1 MIINQIVE
9 VSAEAAALS
18 NYHTMSSL
26 LTLLLIA
33 LISATFSLFL
43 DYLLE
48 DHPLGQWYLSQIQK
62 LPTLWAKPLGECPFC
77 SGAWQFLVISCLIF
91 DYPFYL
97 CSIYLG
103 ANHLCLLLL
112 NKWQKKLLYKQ
123 KVAEYFTGE

>member
-1 MIINQIVE
+1 MMNLLLIVE
-9 VSAEAAALS
+9 ASAEAAALLS
-18 NYHTMSSL
+18 CLSL
-26 LTLLLIA
+26 LNLMLIA
-33 LISATFSLFL
+33 LTSAAFSLFL

-91 DYPFYL
+91 NQPFYL
-97 CSIYLG
+97 CSIFLG
-103 ANHLCLLLL
+103 VNHLFLLLL
-112 NKWQKKLLYKQ
+112 NKWQKKMLFKQ

>member
-62 LPTLWAKPLGECPFC
+62 LPTHWAKPLGECPFC

-97 CSIYLG
+97 CSIFLG

-112 NKWQKKLLYKQ
+112 NRWQKKLLYKQ

>member
-1 MIINQIVE
+1 MTLMQVAE
-9 VSAEAAALS
+9 VSAEVAASLS
-18 NYHTMSSL
+18 YQTIQSL
-26 LTLLLIA
+26 LKLLLISA
-33 LISATFSLFL
+33 LSASFSLFL
-43 DYLLE
+43 DYFLE

-91 DYPFYL
+91 NYPFYL

>member
-1 MIINQIVE
+1 MNLLQAVE

-26 LTLLLIA
+26 LMLLLIA
-33 LISATFSLFL
+33 LLSAGFSLFL

-48 DHPLGQWYLSQIQK
+48 DHPLGQWYLLQIQK

-77 SGAWQFLVISCLIF
+77 SGAWQFLVISSLIF
-91 DYPFYL
+91 EYPFYL
-97 CSIYLG
+97 CLIYLG

-112 NKWQKKLLYKQ
+112 NKWQKKLLYKN
-123 KVAEYFTGE
+123 KLAEYITGE

>member
-1 MIINQIVE
+1 MMNLLQVVE
-9 VSAEAAALS
+9 ASAEAVALS
-18 NYHTMSSL
+18 SCLSL
-26 LTLLLIA
+26 LNLTLIA
-33 LISATFSLFL
+33 LTSAAFSLFL

-91 DYPFYL
+91 NQPFYL
-97 CSIYLG
+97 CLIFLG
-103 ANHLCLLLL
+103 VNHLFLLLL
-112 NKWQKKLLYKQ
+112 NKWQKKMLFKQ